1 MTEADPIFVD
11 SLGNPYLV
19 RDVLGAGDCALL
31 ALLHNPNFHAP
42 VSGVNELRRAIVS
55 FARGQCRDEC
65 CTVFSLVAER
75 NGVTFDCYLSQAL
88 QDGFWVGTVF
98 FIWVTMCYG
107 IDIRSHFFNAQR
119 NPEFNSTCAF
129 LEGHLPSAL
138 PSNAENRAA
147 VNVLFHT
154 YRDMK
159 RCKPAMYNHF
169 ATLIPLLQFS
179 VTDGRTLN
187 AEVQAEV
194 KPWWVKVDC
203 SANDVKNSKGKK
215 KLNKEERKKLHEA
228 LTYHYL
234 KNGDQGTKVCQDMA
248 ERLEQAE
255 KKEAAIAA
263 ALQVDVKDLDTGVS
277 APKSI
282 EAITDTQMTRSIR
295 VTDHYDRRN
304 WLQRAK
310 IVFIFLH
317 PNIGAKHSADTA
329 AFTGVKENTLLTW
342 LYQKKMIQGW
352 LPLVEAMDAATAIA
366 ALPVAV
372 QDLFLHVDPDST
384 VCVKQFKRKIGCA
397 LNQGKILFK
406 GGKVSMKLFCCP
418 LNYFKLTLFLVS

>member
-107 IDIRSHFFNAQR
+107 IDIRSHFFNVQR

-159 RCKPAMYNHF
+159 
-169 ATLIPLLQFS
+169 S
-179 VTDGRTLN
+179 
-187 AEVQAEV
+187 
-194 KPWWVKVDC
+194 
-203 SANDVKNSKGKK
+203 
-215 KLNKEERKKLHEA
+215 
-228 LTYHYL
+228 TY
-234 KNGDQGTKVCQDMA
+234 
-248 ERLEQAE
+248 
-255 KKEAAIAA
+255 
-263 ALQVDVKDLDTGVS
+263 QV
-277 APKSI
+277 
-282 EAITDTQMTRSIR
+282 
-295 VTDHYDRRN
+295 
-304 WLQRAK
+304 
-310 IVFIFLH
+310 
-317 PNIGAKHSADTA
+317 
-329 AFTGVKENTLLTW
+329 
-342 LYQKKMIQGW
+342 LYQVM
-352 LPLVEAMDAATAIA
+352 
-366 ALPVAV
+366 
-372 QDLFLHVDPDST
+372 
-384 VCVKQFKRKIGCA
+384 RKIG
-397 LNQGKILFK
+397 LQLMF
-406 GGKVSMKLFCCP
+406 
-418 LNYFKLTLFLVS
+418 YFTLTVT